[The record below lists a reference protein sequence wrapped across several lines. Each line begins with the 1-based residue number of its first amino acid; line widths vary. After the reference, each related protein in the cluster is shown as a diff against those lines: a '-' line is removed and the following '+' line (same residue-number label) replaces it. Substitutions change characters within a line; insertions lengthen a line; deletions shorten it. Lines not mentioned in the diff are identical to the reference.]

1 MSGYQAAERTVSV
14 AMARGRRLRWRAS
27 SHLAHSHLFLAAN
40 RLDRNR
46 AVVDRR
52 TELVIEGFPRS
63 ANTFAAVAFQV
74 AQPRPIRLAHH
85 LHAQSQVTWAL
96 KAGIPTLVVIRE
108 PSEAAASVVTRSPY
122 LTLSDVLG
130 GYARFYESLMPHRD
144 ACVIGR
150 FDLVTTDFGGV
161 IRDLNARAGT
171 HFEPFEHNEANAA
184 AVYGLIDLRTSQPT
198 LAGAVD
204 RFTSGAISLQDLD
217 ALRREAGPSAS
228 PVPEHRVARPSAL
241 RADKLGAL
249 AERIRSRELAP
260 QYGRAEA
267 AFSAFAGLS

>member
-1 MSGYQAAERTVSV
+1 
-14 AMARGRRLRWRAS
+14 
-27 SHLAHSHLFLAAN
+27 
-40 RLDRNR
+40 
-46 AVVDRR
+46 
-52 TELVIEGFPRS
+52 
-63 ANTFAAVAFQV
+63 
-74 AQPRPIRLAHH
+74 
-85 LHAQSQVTWAL
+85 
-96 KAGIPTLVVIRE
+96 
-108 PSEAAASVVTRSPY
+108 
-122 LTLSDVLG
+122 
-130 GYARFYESLMPHRD
+130 MPHRD

-161 IRDLNARAGT
+161 IHDLNARAGT

-204 RFTSGAISLQDLD
+204 RFTSGALSRQDLD
-217 ALRREAGPSAS
+217 ALRREAGPGAS
-228 PVPEHRVARPSAL
+228 PVPEHRVARPSAV